1 MTTSVGFIGLG
12 NMGNP
17 MARNVLK
24 NGFPMTVFDINPK
37 AMENLAAAGAKAAS
51 SVQQVLDNSEVLLT
65 CLPGTPEVE
74 ALYLGAGGVIEMAK
88 PGTILVDMS
97 SVLPSTP
104 RKLEARARARDLPFL
119 EAPVS
124 GGVTGARAAT
134 LAIMTAG
141 DRSVL
146 ERVRPILECIGPNIY
161 QVGPVGSGNTLKAIN
176 NMMSN
181 VNACA
186 MMEGLVLGLKAG
198 LDLDTMHD
206 VISKSSG
213 NSTALARVG
222 RAIKPRNF
230 EPGFKVALM
239 NKDLETFN
247 TIAKELHVPV
257 SFSNVAQRYQQAALA
272 AGLGEKDTSVVFT
285 VIERLAAL
293 KPAGDAGKQGLG
305 GE

>member
-1 MTTSVGFIGLG
+1 MALTTGFIGLG

-17 MARNVLK
+17 MAENVLK
-24 NGFPMTVFDINPK
+24 QGYAMTVFDMNPK
-37 AMENLAAAGAKAAS
+37 AMENLIAAGAKAAAS
-51 SVQQVLDNSEVLLT
+51 AQQAAAAADIVFTS
-65 CLPGTPEVE
+65 LPGTPEVE
-74 ALYLGAGGVIEMAK
+74 KLYLDAGGLIDSAK
-88 PGTILVDMS
+88 RGAVLVDLS

-104 RKLEARARARDLPFL
+104 RKLEAAAKAKGLHFL

-134 LAIMTAG
+134 LAIMTGG
-141 DRSVL
+141 DVATL
-146 ERVRPILECIGPNIY
+146 ERVRAVLQCIGPNI
-161 QVGPVGSGNTLKAIN
+161 VHIGAAGAANTLKAIN

-198 LDLDTMHD
+198 LDLDVMAD
-206 VISKSSG
+206 VIKKSSG
-213 NSTALARVG
+213 NSNALARVD

-247 TIAKELHVPV
+247 SIAKELHVPV
-257 SFSNVAQRYQQAALA
+257 SFSNVAQRYQQVALA

-285 VIERLAAL
+285 VIERLAGL
-293 KPAGDAGKQGLG
+293 KPA
-305 GE
+305 